1 MANLTSAN
9 SVNTT
14 NLSPAE
20 LGKVAV
26 LYGGNNSEREVSI
39 KSGTMVHRALASL
52 GVDAHLFDPSQRD
65 LTALKHEGFT
75 RAFIA
80 LHGRF
85 GEDGT
90 LQGVLEYLRIPYT
103 GSGVAA
109 SALGMDKQRT
119 KLCWIAEGIPTPRY
133 AMLKPN
139 ADWKAVVAKVGYP
152 LIVKPV
158 HEGSTIGVT
167 RVMSVDNNEV
177 QQAYEAAAAHD
188 PTVIAEELIEG
199 PELTVAIL
207 DGKALPIIRI
217 EAPSGNY
224 DYEHKYLTNDT
235 KYHCPAGLAPEL
247 ESRIQAAAEQAFAV
261 VGCSGWG
268 RLDVMMRTVGGKSEF
283 YFLEVNT
290 SPGMTDHSLVPKAA
304 AAVGIDYPQLCLRIL
319 QGARLHT

>member
-1 MANLTSAN
+1 MTIDPKS
-9 SVNTT
+9 
-14 NLSPAE
+14 

-26 LYGGNNSEREVSI
+26 LYGGDNSEREVSI
-39 KSGTMVHRALASL
+39 KSGTMVHRALVSK

-65 LTALKHEGFT
+65 LTDLKREGFA
-75 RAFIA
+75 RAHIA

-109 SALGMDKQRT
+109 SALGMDKRRT

-133 AMLKPN
+133 AML
-139 ADWKAVVAKVGYP
+139 ATDTDWKAVVAKVGYP

-158 HEGSTIGVT
+158 HEGSTVGVT
-167 RVMSVDNNEV
+167 RVMTVDSDEIK
-177 QQAYEAAAAHD
+177 QAYQAAAKHD
-188 PTVIAEELIEG
+188 PIVIAEELIEG

-207 DGKALPIIRI
+207 DGKALPIVRI
-217 EAPSGNY
+217 EAPNGNY
-224 DYEHKYLTNDT
+224 DYNNKYLTNDT
-235 KYHCPAGLAPEL
+235 VYHCPAGLPADL
-247 ESRIQAAAEQAFAV
+247 EARIQRDAERAFAV
-261 VGCSGWG
+261 VGCDGWG
-268 RLDVMMRTVGGKSEF
+268 RLDVMMRTVNGKAEY

-304 AAVGIDYPQLCLRIL
+304 AALGISYEDLCVRI
-319 QGARLHT
+319 AASAKLHT